1 MNDSVVGT
9 IIVAV
14 MSLAGTIGGSYMG
27 VRQSNKLVN
36 FRIDKLEEKVD
47 RHNQLVERMA
57 LVERD
62 VKAAH
67 KRIDNLRDRK
77 IDDE

>member
-1 MNDSVVGT
+1 MGEAAST

-14 MSLAGTIGGSYMG
+14 LALAGTLGGSYMG

-47 RHNQLVERMA
+47 RHNQLVERMSLA
-57 LVERD
+57 ERD
-62 VKAAH
+62 IKAAH
-67 KRIDNLRDRK
+67 KRIDNLKERI
-77 IDDE
+77 IDEE

>member
-1 MNDSVVGT
+1 MKEAAST

-14 MSLAGTIGGSYMG
+14 LALAGTLGGSYMG

-47 RHNQLVERMA
+47 RHNQLVERMSLA
-57 LVERD
+57 ERD
-62 VKAAH
+62 IKAAH
-67 KRIDNLRDRK
+67 KRIDNLKERI
-77 IDDE
+77 IDEE

>member
-1 MNDSVVGT
+1 MMEEVAGT

-14 MSLAGTIGGSYMG
+14 LALAGTLGGSYMG

-57 LVERD
+57 LAERD
-62 VKAAH
+62 IKFAH
-67 KRIDNLRDRK
+67 ERIDIIKDK
-77 IDDE
+77 KVE